1 MVNSWSTA
9 DRQYMTRALQL
20 AWRGQ
25 YSTHPNPRVGC
36 VIVNDGVVVG
46 EGFHERA
53 GEGHAEVHA
62 LVQAGARAKGAT
74 AYVTLEPCS
83 HHGRTPPCA
92 DALINAGVS
101 RVVAAMQ
108 DPNPKVS
115 GKGLLRLK
123 DAGIAVS
130 SGLLEEQAV
139 ELNQGFIS
147 RMSLGR
153 PFVRLKMASSLD
165 GRTAMQSG
173 ESQWI
178 TGPDARRDVQ
188 RWRAR
193 ASAILSSVGTIR
205 YDNPMLTVREPEL
218 LDRRFEQ
225 PTRVILD
232 SKAVLAGNEAV
243 FEDTA
248 SVIYMVG
255 NDCAVSEYVCSL
267 AHVDI
272 LRMPLNK
279 KGRFDAASLLERL
292 AEREINEVLVEAGA
306 GVAGDFLE
314 QGAVD
319 ELLIYMAPKLMG
331 SAARGLAELP
341 FEKMSEALDLEL
353 MDLRM
358 LGQDVRMQYRLARQ

>member
-1 MVNSWSTA
+1 MVNSWSIA

-62 LVQAGARAKGAT
+62 LAQAGVLAKGAT

-92 DALINAGVS
+92 DALIKAGVS

-115 GKGLLRLK
+115 GNGLRKLK
-123 DAGIAVS
+123 DAGVAVS

-147 RMSLGR
+147 RMSMGR
-153 PFVRLKMASSLD
+153 PFVRLKMASSVD
-165 GRTAMQSG
+165 GRTAMKSG

-178 TGPDARRDVQ
+178 TGSDARRDVQ

-193 ASAILSSVGTIR
+193 ASAIMSSVGTIR
-205 YDNPMLTVREPEL
+205 YDNPKLTVREPDL
-218 LDRRFEQ
+218 LESRSEQ
-225 PTRVILD
+225 PIRVILD
-232 SKAVLAGNEAV
+232 SKAVLAGSEAV
-243 FEDTA
+243 FEDSA
-248 SVIYMVG
+248 SVIYVVG
-255 NDCAVSEYVCSL
+255 EDCSVSEDVCSF
-267 AHVDI
+267 AHVEI

-279 KGRFDAASLLERL
+279 SGRFDAMSLLVRL
-292 AEREINEVLVEAGA
+292 AEREINEVFVEAGA
-306 GVAGDFLE
+306 GVAGDLLT
-314 QGAVD
+314 QGVVD
-319 ELLIYMAPKLMG
+319 ELLLYMAPKLMG
-331 SAARGLAELP
+331 STARGLAELP

-353 MDLRM
+353 VDLRM
-358 LGQDVRMQYRLARQ
+358 LGQDVRMQYRLVRQ